1 MDFAELRMFAAVA
14 RLGSMNRAA
23 RGLNTVQSNVTAR
36 IQALE
41 GELGVELFIRNRR
54 GAQLTPAGQR
64 MLPFVSRLEKLMGDA
79 RAAALDSGEPS
90 GTLVLGSLETTMAL
104 RLAPAMT
111 RLAREH
117 PSVTLVVQTG
127 TTRKVVEDVLAGKV
141 DGGFVAGPL
150 NHPDL
155 DQEIMFKEEMVLIT
169 PPAIRSPDELA
180 GMPELRTIVFQ
191 TGCSYRQRLETYLT
205 GLGIATA
212 KPLEFGSLEAIISG
226 VSGGVGVTLLPKG
239 LVAEASKTGDIS
251 IHELPSDQR
260 MVDTLFIRR
269 RDGYQSS
276 AMRAFLKMLEK
287 SESEAE

>member
-155 DQEIMFKEEMVLIT
+155 DQEIMFKEEMALIM

-287 SESEAE
+287 SESQAV